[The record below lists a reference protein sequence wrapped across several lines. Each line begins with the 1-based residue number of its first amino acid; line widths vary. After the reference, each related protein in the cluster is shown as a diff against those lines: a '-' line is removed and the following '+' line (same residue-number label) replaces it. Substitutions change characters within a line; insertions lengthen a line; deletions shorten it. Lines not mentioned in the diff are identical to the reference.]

1 MTSSVSEPLQAFLRE
16 SISSYEELET
26 LLLLVRTRDR
36 SWTDDEVA
44 DALKVPVDGIATAL
58 EGLATVADLLRV
70 DTRAGQR
77 RFQYA
82 PNRDTVSQLVEELVS
97 AYSEQRLAIVR
108 LMSSN
113 ALDRV
118 RSSAARRLANAFRI
132 ERPKK

>member
-1 MTSSVSEPLQAFLRE
+1 LVSSVSEPLQAFLRE
-16 SISSYEELET
+16 SISSYEELEA

-36 SWTDDEVA
+36 GWTDDEVA

-58 EGLATVADLLRV
+58 EGLSTVPNLLRV

-82 PNRDTVSQLVEELVS
+82 PDSDTTSQVVEELVS

-132 ERPKK
+132 KGPKE